1 MVDAPTAVRAL
12 AASFGRGAIG
22 LRATRVFPGAR
33 GRILRAMSDEP
44 RILQAQMRLAFDN
57 LNACL
62 SAAGS
67 TFDDVV
73 DVTIV
78 VVDPPSISTRS
89 GRSRPATG
97 ATRRIRRRPASA

>member
-12 AASFGRGAIG
+12 AAFFGRGAIG
-22 LRATRVFPGAR
+22 MRATRVFPGAR
-33 GRILRAMSDEP
+33 PHLASDER
-44 RILQAQMRLAFDN
+44 RILQAQVRLAFDN

>member
-33 GRILRAMSDEP
+33 GRILRAMSDER

-78 VVDPPSISTRS
+78 VDPPSISTRS
-89 GRSRPATG
+89 GRARPATG

>member
-1 MVDAPTAVRAL
+1 MGSKRRAWHRTMVDAPTAVR
-12 AASFGRGAIG
+12 
-22 LRATRVFPGAR
+22 AR

-97 ATRRIRRRPASA
+97 ATRHIRRRPASA

>member
-1 MVDAPTAVRAL
+1 
-12 AASFGRGAIG
+12 
-22 LRATRVFPGAR
+22 
-33 GRILRAMSDEP
+33 
-44 RILQAQMRLAFDN
+44 MRLAFDN